1 MRKTSKNHRARTY
14 VERDLKWLFKPWPQ
28 HECIMRLSKQTC
40 MGNRLRAWSA
50 RLCLRETV
58 CTGGG
63 CFWGIVADKNV
74 RCCAPPHRSYCAT
87 KKLLDLREICGE
99 VCWKMRPFS
108 RARESKRALAEWR
121 HVTSLTC
128 GKFRGEGTFGFHVRS
143 CGWFYRCSPNASSL
157 CFHFVGMRLGR

>member
-1 MRKTSKNHRARTY
+1 
-14 VERDLKWLFKPWPQ
+14 
-28 HECIMRLSKQTC
+28 MRLSKQTC

-128 GKFRGEGTFGFHVRS
+128 GKFRGGGCSAFTFVPAADFTDARPMLPR
-143 CGWFYRCSPNASSL
+143 FASIL
-157 CFHFVGMRLGR
+157 LACAWADNNK